1 MFKKIIGLSAVGA
14 ACLCGCSGDLW
25 SAGST
30 EDSMINNTAKNE
42 GDIFKVALW
51 SSIDAMGVP
60 GYFQAASEKGI
71 YVYDS
76 YVRNDLQCESPAL
89 AIDEH
94 TLFFNELETIY
105 QEGELVDG
113 VCGKAI
119 SLSEGQVAP
128 LDVNLIDSVEVG
140 TVEFWFKPSPQFY
153 EKSARTLLGNDGSRI
168 HFFYKNGELVFQKNH
183 HNQHYFV
190 RAAVE
195 LDSGWNLIAGQW
207 GDGYMSLWLNGKL
220 VVKKKHAL
228 GYAPAMRGIP
238 FENFFVIGYKS
249 ECCME
254 GAGQYQSMTTAG
266 TFDQFRISNVTR
278 YEIDD
283 TADVD
288 TVEIQETDEDTV
300 SLWQYFSDFGV
311 SSYFNKAQLPTTSTY
326 TLNVCAAPAL
336 AMDDSTVFMDELETV
351 YREGTLVDGVCGKA
365 LSLKDGE
372 VAPLGINMTDS
383 MKAGTVE
390 FWFRPG
396 EDFKNKSVRTILG
409 NDESRM
415 HIMYKNG
422 ELVFQKNHADKHY
435 FVKGAASFNDDW
447 NLIAAQ
453 WGDGYMSIWLNGKMV
468 ASVEHNFDYVP
479 STRSKL
485 LGNLLIIGFKSNCCM
500 EGVGVRSALTAS
512 GAYDQLRIS
521 NVPRYKVSFDQE
533 FIGETDTLTVDTLL
547 EDDSCSEGLSLSAYV
562 DSLDIDMVA
571 LKIVHKKICIADTE
585 PQLIMDVSN
594 IATYGLSLRNGD
606 VVAENLAAGQI
617 HYGCIDLTNP
627 SVPTVKL
634 GSCVNLAPGEYR
646 FTVTVEG
653 MKEYYQFR
661 VAGEIKE

>member
-1 MFKKIIGLSAVGA
+1 MVNNMAQN
-14 ACLCGCSGDLW
+14 
-25 SAGST
+25 
-30 EDSMINNTAKNE
+30 DSS
-42 GDIFKVALW
+42 IFKLSVWEGVDALGI
-51 SSIDAMGVP
+51 S
-60 GYFQAASEKGI
+60 GYFRAAAEKGF
-71 YVYDS
+71 YTYDP
-76 YVRNDLQCESPAL
+76 YVRNGLRCEAPAL
-89 AIDEH
+89 SMDDH
-94 TLFFNELETIY
+94 TLFFDELETIY
-105 QEGELVDG
+105 QEGKLVDG
-113 VCGKAI
+113 VCGKAV
-119 SLSEGQVAP
+119 SLADGQVAP
-128 LDVNLIDSVEVG
+128 LGVNLIDSMKVG
-140 TVEFWFKPSPQFY
+140 TVEFWFKPGPQFY
-153 EKSARTLLGNDGSRI
+153 DKSARTLLGNDGSRI
-168 HFFYKNGELVFQKNH
+168 HFFYKNGELIFQKNH

-190 RAAVE
+190 QAAAE

-220 VVKKKHAL
+220 VVKKEHTL

-238 FENFFVIGYKS
+238 YENLFVIGYKS
-249 ECCME
+249 NCCME
-254 GAGQYQSMTTAG
+254 GVGQYQGMTTAG
-266 TFDQFRISNVTR
+266 AFDQFRISNIAR

-283 TADVD
+283 TADVIDDTADVD
-288 TVEIQETDEDTV
+288 TVVIQETDEDTV
-300 SLWQYFSDFGV
+300 SLWQYFSNFGV
-311 SSYFNKAQLPTTSTY
+311 SSYFDNAQLPTTSTY
-326 TLNVCAAPAL
+326 TLNVCVAPAL

-372 VAPLGINMTDS
+372 VAPLGINMIDS

-415 HIMYKNG
+415 HIMYKDG

-453 WGDGYMSIWLNGKMV
+453 WGDGYMSIWLNGKKV
-468 ASVEHNFDYVP
+468 ASAEHNFDYVP

-485 LGNLLIIGFKSNCCM
+485 LGNLLIIGFKSSCCM

-533 FIGETDTLTVDTLL
+533 FIGETDTLTVD
-547 EDDSCSEGLSLSAYV
+547 EDDDSCSVGLSLSTFQ
-562 DSLDIDMVA
+562 DSLDANAVGIEMFMEKLCVT
-571 LKIVHKKICIADTE
+571 DTV
-585 PQLIMDVSN
+585 PQLITDLGEL
-594 IATYGLSLRNGD
+594 ATFGLTLRNGD
-606 VVAENLAAGQI
+606 VVAENLAAGQV

-627 SVPTVKL
+627 SVPKMKL
-634 GSCVNLAPGEYR
+634 TSCVNLAPGEYR
-646 FTVTVEG
+646 FTVAVEG
-653 MKEYYQFR
+653 KMAYYKFR
-661 VAGEIKE
+661 IAGEIEE